1 MAQQLIEVPVQQGIV
16 GDTSPYSSDAGV
28 WTSGQNVQF
37 VDGKTQKRKGYSQIF
52 GRLGVSGSADVTPY
66 WAMPWNNGGTDYWI
80 YAAGTHATNGAINV
94 YRTTGA
100 TSSPALITRS
110 AGAYTISK
118 KWNGGVLA
126 GIAYVNSTSAV
137 DKPQYIS
144 QGASVLADLPSAN
157 WPSTYQS
164 AQVIRTF
171 KQFLI
176 AMNIEVSSTQQTNLV
191 GWSDAI
197 SDYNALPK
205 WDITDATQDAGEV
218 ELSSTDGKVLDGQS
232 LKDVFIIYKEDAVWA
247 MQHIG
252 GDFVFK
258 FTNIFDDVGMLTD
271 NCVASFDGKHFVVG
285 RDDVYVHNGV
295 TKESVIS
302 KRMRKFLFDQIEPTQ
317 YDLTYVV
324 PHYTSN
330 EMWICYVPTG
340 DDDFPT
346 KALVWNWLDNTWAG
360 DIDIPESP
368 FAAFGVVN
376 DSQATTDWSETGT
389 WEEDATSWDDSSYN
403 PTNRKIVFC
412 APSTGSGEMFQ
423 GNSTHQANGASYLS
437 FVEKTGINIGTTE
450 KVKYISGMIP
460 RISGSGNVDIYVGGE
475 YVPNAGVTWDG
486 PVSFDIGTDYKADF
500 KASGRYLGVR
510 FESTDN
516 NTWSLEG
523 YDIILDGESAR

>member
-126 GIAYVNSTSAV
+126 GIAYVNSTAAV

-197 SDYNALPK
+197 SDYNALPT
-205 WDITDATQDAGEV
+205 WDITDATQDAGAV

-232 LKDVFIIYKEDAVWA
+232 LKDVFIIYKEDAVWG
-247 MQHIG
+247 MQQIG

-302 KRMRKFLFDQIEPTQ
+302 KRMRKFLFDQIEPTK

-376 DSQATTDWSETGT
+376 DSQATTNWGKEYTATDVSFTGASTITTASNTIVTLADITSIAVSGSASNDGYYTVTNISGTGPTVFTVSETTITTESAGATVTLNGT
-389 WEEDATSWDDSSYN
+389 DEVPRSWENDATSWNESSYN

-437 FVEKTGINIGTTE
+437 LLKRLVLT
-450 KVKYISGMIP
+450 
-460 RISGSGNVDIYVGGE
+460 
-475 YVPNAGVTWDG
+475 
-486 PVSFDIGTDYKADF
+486 
-500 KASGRYLGVR
+500 
-510 FESTDN
+510 
-516 NTWSLEG
+516 
-523 YDIILDGESAR
+523 